1 MSKFISFLFLC
12 FASLATFA
20 QVADLKVS
28 YNYQHYSPD
37 GKGINSQM
45 VLLANNDESKF
56 FNILNERVDSMM
68 VTPEGRMAYGQ
79 MVQAAMAKKDVSNLP
94 IKKEPMYVLKSRK
107 NSRDGQYWQD
117 ARLHARKLQH
127 QCFFQPQR
135 VAYVLPIADRQL
147 SQHRLERRRQDKR

>member
-79 MVQAAMAKKDVSNLP
+79 MVQAAMTS
-94 IKKEPMYVLKSRK
+94 
-107 NSRDGQYWQD
+107 G
-117 ARLHARKLQH
+117 
-127 QCFFQPQR
+127 
-135 VAYVLPIADRQL
+135 
-147 SQHRLERRRQDKR
+147 

>member
-45 VLLANNDESKF
+45 VGFLAGAG
-56 FNILNERVDSMM
+56 VGT
-68 VTPEGRMAYGQ
+68 VT
-79 MVQAAMAKKDVSNLP
+79 LP
-94 IKKEPMYVLKSRK
+94 IVGTVSGGALGGWS
-107 NSRDGQYWQD
+107 G
-117 ARLHARKLQH
+117 ALVG
-127 QCFFQPQR
+127 
-135 VAYVLPIADRQL
+135 VA
-147 SQHRLERRRQDKR
+147 SFC